1 VAAALGTLAV
11 TALAVPWAAAGSTG
25 LASLF
30 ESDSF
35 YTNQSINGFV
45 TRLVAPSDRTAP
57 LWNGAFDPRPVMLAL
72 TGAFALATLAVLW
85 RARGRLADRRGA
97 AIGLSLALVAGIIGA
112 PKESFWNQAIALVA
126 VGLLL
131 AVEAPD
137 LRVGRFGRIDRALLC
152 VWFGT
157 AILWAAQWAIE
168 PPADGQLGSVV
179 TLLWSSSLYGMLALW
194 LLMARR
200 LVAPPLWPESPLHTT
215 AEPA

>member
-1 VAAALGTLAV
+1 M
-11 TALAVPWAAAGSTG
+11 
-25 LASLF
+25 F
-30 ESDSF
+30 
-35 YTNQSINGFV
+35 
-45 TRLVAPSDRTAP
+45 
-57 LWNGAFDPRPVMLAL
+57 AL
-72 TGAFALATLAVLW
+72 TGALALATLAVLW

-97 AIGLSLALVAGIIGA
+97 AIGLGLALVAGIIGA

-131 AVEAPD
+131 AVETPD
-137 LRVGRFGRIDRALLC
+137 LRVGRLGRIDRALLC
-152 VWFGT
+152 IWFGT

-168 PPADGQLGSVV
+168 PPADGHLGSLV